1 MPAQVQYYAIIT
13 ISRNV
18 RAASGLARRTFA
30 PDGPID
36 ETLRR
41 DMSWQPDSAIVEWE
55 YGDVGAE
62 LVQVSE
68 SEADQLADSF
78 RTRWREPALPP
89 AAHPSP
95 AAHSSPA
102 APPARR

>member
-1 MPAQVQYYAIIT
+1 MTVPVQFYAIVT
-13 ISRNV
+13 VSRTV

-30 PDGPID
+30 AEGPID

-62 LVQVSE
+62 LVRVSE
-68 SEADQLADSF
+68 GEADRLAESF
-78 RTRWREPALPP
+78 RASWQGPG
-89 AAHPSP
+89 
-95 AAHSSPA
+95 
-102 APPARR
+102 

>member
-1 MPAQVQYYAIIT
+1 MALQVQYYAIVT
-13 ISRNV
+13 VSRSV

-30 PDGPID
+30 ADGPVD

-62 LVQVSE
+62 LVRISE
-68 SEADQLADSF
+68 TEASQLAESF
-78 RTRWREPALPP
+78 RSSWPRPA
-89 AAHPSP
+89 
-95 AAHSSPA
+95 
-102 APPARR
+102 

>member
-13 ISRNV
+13 ISRRV

-30 PDGPID
+30 AEGPVD

-41 DMSWQPDSAIVEWE
+41 DMTWQPDSAIVEWE

-62 LVQVSE
+62 LVEVSE
-68 SEADQLADSF
+68 AEADQLAESF
-78 RTRWREPALPP
+78 QARWRE
-89 AAHPSP
+89 
-95 AAHSSPA
+95 
-102 APPARR
+102 RV